1 MTIFGLGNPGTRYA
15 QTRHNIGFM
24 TLDTLARRL
33 GVKFHHQ
40 PGRFLARARYADTEL
55 WLVKPLLYMNE
66 SGVVVKEQ
74 LTNQPD
80 EFLVVVDD
88 LALPF
93 GMLRLRPKG
102 SDGGHKGLAS
112 IIYHLN
118 RNDFPRLRIGIGA
131 PQEMDAIQYVLSPF
145 TPEETKLLP
154 EILERAAN
162 ACLSVV
168 TDGLQKAMNRINA
181 PVPRELT
188 GQTSST
194 EGL

>member
-24 TLDTLARRL
+24 TLDTLARHL

-40 PGRFLARARYADTEL
+40 PGRFLARARCGETEL
-55 WLVKPLLYMNE
+55 LLVKPLLYMNQ

-74 LTNQPD
+74 LTTQPD

-93 GMLRLRPKG
+93 GMLRLRPRG

-118 RNDFPRLRIGIGA
+118 RNDFPRLRIGIGS
-131 PQEMDAIQYVLSPF
+131 PQRMDAVQYVLSPF

-162 ACLSVV
+162 ACISVV

-181 PVPRELT
+181 PVPRQLT
-188 GQTSST
+188 RTTPST
-194 EGL
+194 EEL

>member
-40 PGRFLARARYADTEL
+40 PGRFLSRARCGESEL
-55 WLVKPLLYMNE
+55 ILVKPLLYMNE

-74 LTNQPD
+74 LTTQPD

-131 PQEMDAIQYVLSPF
+131 PQGMDAVQYVLSPF

-162 ACLSVV
+162 ACISVV

-181 PVPRELT
+181 PAPCELT
-188 GQTSST
+188 RQTSST